1 MTPPYQPQLD
11 QADDTKHFLPEF
23 TNLLPSPTDAEGS
36 FLHEGDHPFH
46 GFSYEDGANMP

>member
-23 TNLLPSPTDAEGS
+23 TNLHPSPTDGDGS
-36 FLHEGDHPFH
+36 FRNEGDHQFQ
-46 GFSYEDGANMP
+46 GFSYEARNNMA